1 MSYTSINYNSKDQK
15 SSGRVFVQIVLI
27 FILFVL
33 QVSTIF
39 HSGNTN
45 PLSQHYGF
53 DHTYPWQKTSSN
65 WNADDDWEIINRMQ
79 ASGIYVTQQC
89 QRDPK
94 TGTFEN
100 RFCHQDS
107 DCCYTLEFVKS
118 IYRLRTPCRMEC
130 RISNLPPAGSNDFSL
145 SSVQTCQF
153 TSVYN
158 NCE

>member
-1 MSYTSINYNSKDQK
+1 MW
-15 SSGRVFVQIVLI
+15 FVQFFLNLI
-27 FILFVL
+27 FFVL
-33 QVSTIF
+33 QVSIIF
-39 HSGNTN
+39 NSVNTN

-65 WNADDDWEIINRMQ
+65 WNTDDDWEIINRMQ
-79 ASGIYVTQQC
+79 ANGIYVTQQC

-130 RISNLPPAGSNDFSL
+130 RISNLPPGSNDFSL